1 MCSKSFTPLYTCEHS
16 LYLYPVNVYNSF
28 RMNDI
33 PEKINA
39 RILIVDDDKDV
50 LLAARLFL
58 KQHVEVVHAEEN
70 PENLP
75 GLISTGNYDL
85 VLLDMNFAPDAT
97 SGKEGFHWLNKILE
111 IDPSIV
117 VILITGY
124 GDIELAVQGIKEGAT
139 NFLLKPWENKKLLAT
154 IKTSMQLRQ
163 SKLEL
168 QELRSRQKVL
178 MADQN
183 QPFVTIIGSSPAM
196 QKVLAAAQKVAGT
209 DANVL
214 ILGENGTGKE
224 LVARAI
230 HRDSRRKDEVF
241 ISVDLGAISESLF
254 ESELFGFKKG
264 AFTDAKEDRAGRF
277 EAANKGTIFLDEIG
291 NLSLSLQSKLLSV
304 LQNRNVVRLG
314 TNKEIPIDVRLI
326 CATNMPLY
334 QMVREGKFRQ
344 DLLYRINTVEVHVPS
359 LRERTEDIPDL
370 VDHFL
375 EIYCKKYKIVQK
387 RVTEDTFSRL
397 KKHDWPGNIR
407 ELQHAVERAVIMS
420 DSNILQP
427 HDFFLSSPAEAKNES
442 IEMDNLNLEEAER
455 MLVRK
460 VVDKHGGNI
469 SKAAKELGL
478 TRASLYRRIEKYG
491 L

>member
-1 MCSKSFTPLYTCEHS
+1 MEKTSKIEA
-16 LYLYPVNVYNSF
+16 
-28 RMNDI
+28 
-33 PEKINA
+33 K
-39 RILIVDDDKDV
+39 ILIIDDDQDV
-50 LLAARLFL
+50 LLAAKLFL
-58 KQHVEVVHAEEN
+58 KQHFSIVHTEKE
-70 PENLP
+70 PENIPNL
-75 GLISTGNYDL
+75 LTFENYD
-85 VLLDMNFAPDAT
+85 VILLDMNFSKDAT
-97 SGKEGFHWLNKILE
+97 SGKEGFHWLNIILE
-111 IDPSIV
+111 IDPAAV
-117 VILITGY
+117 VIFITGY

-154 IKTSMQLRQ
+154 ITANLKVRESKKELEDLRI
-163 SKLEL
+163 K
-168 QELRSRQKVL
+168 QKVL
-178 MADQN
+178 IATQDQSYSE
-183 QPFVTIIGSSPAM
+183 IIGQSQAM
-196 QKVLAAAQKVAGT
+196 KHVLTAAQKVAIT

-230 HRDSRRKDEVF
+230 HKASNRKNDVF

-291 NLSLSLQSKLLSV
+291 NLSLGLQSKLLSV
-304 LQNRNVVRLG
+304 LQNRKVVRLG

-334 QMVREGKFRQ
+334 QMVNENKFRQ
-344 DLLYRINTVEVHVPS
+344 DLLYRINTVEIEVPS
-359 LRERTEDIPDL
+359 LKDRLEDIPEL
-370 VDHFL
+370 TGHFL
-375 EIYCKKYKIVQK
+375 KTYCKKYNMQGK
-387 RVTEDTFSRL
+387 RVSSTVLKRL
-397 KKHDWPGNIR
+397 EKHNWPGNIR

-420 DSNILQP
+420 ESNILEP
-427 HDFFLSSPAEAKNES
+427 NDFFLSRMDENKPADISAAT
-442 IEMDNLNLEEAER
+442 LNLEETEKI
-455 MLVRK
+455 LIRK
-460 VVDKHGGNI
+460 VIDKYGGNI

>member
-1 MCSKSFTPLYTCEHS
+1 M
-16 LYLYPVNVYNSF
+16 
-28 RMNDI
+28 
-33 PEKINA
+33 EKINA
-39 RILIVDDDKDV
+39 KILIVDDDQDV

-58 KQHVEVVHAEEN
+58 KQHLQVVHTEEN
-70 PENLP
+70 PENIPVL
-75 GLISTGNYDL
+75 LTHESYDL
-85 VLLDMNFAPDAT
+85 VLLDMNFAPEAT

-111 IDPSIV
+111 IDPSTV

-154 IKTSMQLRQ
+154 INTTLQLRK
-163 SKLEL
+163 SKVEL
-168 QELRSRQKVL
+168 QDLRNKQRVML
-178 MADQN
+178 ADQN
-183 QPFVTIIGSSPAM
+183 QAYSNMIGKSPAM
-196 QKVLAAAQKVAGT
+196 ENVIATANKVAAT

-224 LVARAI
+224 LVARAV
-230 HRDSRRKDEVF
+230 HKASQRKDEVF
-241 ISVDLGAISESLF
+241 ISVDLGAITETLF

-277 EAANKGTIFLDEIG
+277 EAASKGTVFLDEIG

-304 LQNRNVVRLG
+304 LQNRTVVRLG

-334 QMVREGKFRQ
+334 QMVNENKFRQ
-344 DLLYRINTVEVHVPS
+344 DLLYRINTVEIHVPP
-359 LRERTEDIPDL
+359 LKERLEDIPFL

-375 EIYCKKYKIVQK
+375 EIYCKKYKIPMK
-387 RVTEDTFSRL
+387 RVNEATMARL
-397 KKHDWPGNIR
+397 KKHHWPGNIR

-420 DSNILQP
+420 DSTVLQP
-427 HDFFLSSPAEAKNES
+427 HDFFLAQSEDERPQEFEAS
-442 IEMDNLNLEEAER
+442 NLNIRETEKILI
-455 MLVRK
+455 RK

-478 TRASLYRRIEKYG
+478 TRASLYRRIEKYD

>member
-1 MCSKSFTPLYTCEHS
+1 LTETILI
-16 LYLYPVNVYNSF
+16 
-28 RMNDI
+28 MNDSQ
-33 PEKINA
+33 EKINA

-75 GLISTGNYDL
+75 NLISTGSYDL

-168 QELRSRQKVL
+168 QELRTKQKVL

-183 QPFVTIIGSSPAM
+183 QPFVTIIGNSPAM
-196 QKVLAAAQKVAGT
+196 QKVLGSAQKVAGT

-224 LVARAI
+224 LIARAI

-359 LRERTEDIPDL
+359 LRERTEDIPEL
-370 VDHFL
+370 VEHFL
-375 EIYCKKYKIVQK
+375 EIYCKKYKIAQK
-387 RVTEDTFSRL
+387 RIGEDTFARL

-420 DSNILQP
+420 DSSMLMP
-427 HDFFLSSPAEAKNES
+427 HDFFLTSPAEDKNDNMEL
-442 IEMDNLNLEEAER
+442 DNLNLEEAER

-460 VVDKHGGNI
+460 VIDKHGGNI